1 MSDRRLRLFLI
12 DDHSLF
18 VQGLALLLSTHAAD
32 QVEVVGHCTHSEEAV
47 SRLMDS
53 EPDVAVVDLS
63 MPKVTGVDVIRA
75 AKKRLPAT
83 RTVALTGTE
92 DLELAESALRA
103 GASGYLTKSAEPAV
117 LLHPLLTVARG
128 VCVLEPE
135 MLDKLL
141 AVSRRPPQHLIDRL
155 GAQDLRLWALVARG
169 LETADIAQRLLV
181 SERTTKRMVSSLL
194 NKIGADNRT
203 EAAGLAGRY
212 GLLDASSDATEL
224 V

>member
-1 MSDRRLRLFLI
+1 
-12 DDHSLF
+12 
-18 VQGLALLLSTHAAD
+18 
-32 QVEVVGHCTHSEEAV
+32 
-47 SRLMDS
+47 
-53 EPDVAVVDLS
+53 
-63 MPKVTGVDVIRA
+63 
-75 AKKRLPAT
+75 
-83 RTVALTGTE
+83 
-92 DLELAESALRA
+92 
-103 GASGYLTKSAEPAV
+103 
-117 LLHPLLTVARG
+117 
-128 VCVLEPE
+128 

-212 GLLDASSDATEL
+212 VLLDASSDATEL